1 MKDRVVLSIHQLEVS
16 MKSFSKDECAEL
28 KNIMRKFSREC
39 AQNHENIEAVKAEI
53 KNVDKE
59 IDEKLARL
67 RGLIKGQ
74 PLKKVDL
81 VVACKAIANFKR

>member
-1 MKDRVVLSIHQLEVS
+1 
-16 MKSFSKDECAEL
+16 MKSFERDECAEL

-39 AQNHENIEAVKAEI
+39 AQNNEHIEAVEAEL
-53 KNVDKE
+53 KKVNSQ
-59 IDEKLARL
+59 IDDGIARL
-67 RGLIKGQ
+67 KGLIKGQ